1 MLCICSW
8 KKIIWE
14 NADFFFQKYPFLY
27 NQTGFSKT
35 NNALQ
40 KRKKIILSTLK
51 FWQEK
56 LIWAL
61 FFHEWKNKQINF
73 ASQNLCVETYFFY
86 TDVRENKIF
95 RSSFS
100 TSCWKT
106 KKVLLYIIKPVDL
119 CKRCWKEPKKKSSRW
134 DSSSWKKLGIVAIY
148 SPNLKK
154 GPGSAQVDW
163 GRRFI
168 ALTIYYFVH
177 WLFDLSI

>member
-1 MLCICSW
+1 MYIIRLKDCKSVNMFFLII
-8 KKIIWE
+8 KNYYTINALYVYVVEKIIIWE
-14 NADFFFQKYPFLY
+14 TQIFFFQKYPFLY

-56 LIWAL
+56 LIWGL

-73 ASQNLCVETYFFY
+73 ASQILCVETYFFY
-86 TDVRENKIF
+86 TDVTENKIF

-106 KKVLLYIIKPVDL
+106 KEFCCI
-119 CKRCWKEPKKKSSRW
+119 
-134 DSSSWKKLGIVAIY
+134 
-148 SPNLKK
+148 
-154 GPGSAQVDW
+154 
-163 GRRFI
+163 
-168 ALTIYYFVH
+168 
-177 WLFDLSI
+177 